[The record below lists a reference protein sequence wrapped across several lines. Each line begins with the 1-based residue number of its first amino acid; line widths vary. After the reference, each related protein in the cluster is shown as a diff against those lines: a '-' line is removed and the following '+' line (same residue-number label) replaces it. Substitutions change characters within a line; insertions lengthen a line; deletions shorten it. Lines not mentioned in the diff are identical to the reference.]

1 MRIGIVSG
9 EYPPMRGGVGA
20 YSAILAQHWADMG
33 HTVRLFSA
41 PGSETGYTDITLT
54 PAPDRWRWRS
64 LQALRNWARQEHLD
78 IVNLQF
84 QTAAFGMSPFIHFLP
99 WALRGVAP
107 LVTTFHDLR
116 YPYLFPKAG
125 PLRNWIVRYLARSSA
140 GAICTNPEDQQE
152 LSQLRRVTMIPI
164 GSNIR
169 AKSSVQSNEQWRSS
183 NAEFLIGY
191 FGFINHSKGVLEL
204 LNALHLLVAD
214 KIPARL
220 LLIGERIGSA
230 DATNRDFAA
239 QVDERITALN
249 LEERIL
255 WTGYL
260 DDDAL
265 GAALLACDVIA
276 LPFLDGASYR
286 RGTLMAAIEFGCA
299 IVTTEPRVA
308 SPGFIHQ
315 ETLYL
320 VPPGDAAALAD
331 ALRILHED
339 SALRQHLRQQAQD
352 LRQRFSWDRIAT
364 DCLTFF
370 QRVKDNHS

>member
-33 HTVRLFSA
+33 HIVRLFSA
-41 PGSETGYTDITLT
+41 PGVDTGRTDIPLT

-64 LQALRNWARQEHLD
+64 LRAVRNWARQEHLD
-78 IVNLQF
+78 IVSLQF

-125 PLRNWIVRYLARSSA
+125 PLRNWIVRHLAHSSA
-140 GAICTNPEDQQE
+140 GAICTNPEDQQRIN
-152 LSQLRRVTMIPI
+152 QLQQVTMIPI

-169 AKSSVQSNEQWRSS
+169 AKSSIQSGEQWRSS

-204 LNALHLLVAD
+204 LHALHILVAD
-214 KIPARL
+214 QIPARL
-220 LLIGERIGSA
+220 LLMGERIGSA

-239 QVDERITALN
+239 QVDERIAALN
-249 LEERIL
+249 LAEHVV

-299 IVTTEPRVA
+299 IVTTEPRVP
-308 SPGFIHQ
+308 SPGFSHRD
-315 ETLYL
+315 TLYL
-320 VPPGDAAALAD
+320 VPPGDAGALAD
-331 ALRILHED
+331 ALRTLRED

-352 LRQRFSWDRIAT
+352 LRQRFSWDHIAA
-364 DCLTFF
+364 DCLSFF
-370 QRVKDNHS
+370 QRVKDGDR

>member
-33 HTVRLFSA
+33 HTVRLFST
-41 PGSETGYTDITLT
+41 PGAETGRTDIPLT
-54 PAPDRWRWRS
+54 SAPDRWRWRS
-64 LQALRNWARQEHLD
+64 LRAMRNWARQERLD

-99 WALRGVAP
+99 WALRDVAP
-107 LVTTFHDLR
+107 LITTFHDLR

-125 PLRNWIVRYLARSSA
+125 PLRNWIVRHLARSSA
-140 GAICTNPEDQQE
+140 GAICTNPEDQQQIN
-152 LSQLRRVTMIPI
+152 QLQQVTMIPI

-169 AKSSVQSNEQWRSS
+169 AKSSIQSSEQWRNSD
-183 NAEFLIGY
+183 AEFLIGY
-191 FGFINHSKGVLEL
+191 FGFMNHSKGVLEL
-204 LNALHLLVAD
+204 LDALRRLVTEQ
-214 KIPARL
+214 IPARL
-220 LLIGERIGSA
+220 LLMGERIGSA

-239 QVDERITALN
+239 LVDERIATLN
-249 LEERIL
+249 LTEHVV

-286 RGTLMAAIEFGCA
+286 RGTLMAAIEFGCT
-299 IVTTEPRVA
+299 IVTTEPRVPA
-308 SPGFIHQ
+308 PGFSHR

-331 ALRILHED
+331 ALRTLHED
-339 SALRQHLRQQAQD
+339 SALREHLRQQAQH
-352 LRQRFSWDRIAT
+352 LRQHFSWDRIAA
-364 DCLTFF
+364 DCLSFF
-370 QRVKDNHS
+370 QRVKDNDR